1 MEARTCARRE
11 WSGELWV
18 VGGVDVN
25 AESVAHCRLCIVC
38 TPRLARRS
46 LKAMCDLDEQAEE
59 RSAKLEIRC
68 KQFLED
74 MQQVPSARPLLT
86 KTLPARQR
94 ETKREREGGFALS
107 SA

>member
-18 VGGVDVN
+18 VGGVDVKLKVSLIVVC
-25 AESVAHCRLCIVC
+25 ASCAHRVS
-38 TPRLARRS
+38 LACRS

-74 MQQVPSARPLLT
+74 MQQVASARPLLT
-86 KTLPARQR
+86 TNLNK
-94 ETKREREGGFALS
+94 ERDRGGGLTIS